1 MACPILTTIQT
12 IPREECLGN
21 SLSRINDNFT
31 NLKNQSCNNY
41 SRLEDIDAN
50 ILNLQ
55 TLYSNLSSVVMP
67 GISKA
72 WVKFDGAR
80 DTAGQVTDFL
90 TDRFIYS
97 SYNISTVYKKGTGD
111 YRIFFQTPFT
121 SSTYVAVGTSS
132 ETLSLGG
139 QYTWLQ
145 PYTYATTFMDARIHS
160 NTLTDRVDA
169 RHISI
174 IFF

>member
-1 MACPILTTIQT
+1 MACPIKTAIQT

-21 SLSRINDNFT
+21 SLPRINNNFS
-31 NLKNQSCNNY
+31 NLKTQSCENY
-41 SRLEDIDAN
+41 NRLEDIDAN

-80 DTAGQVTDFL
+80 DTAGQTTAFL

-111 YRIFFQTPFT
+111 YRIFFQTPVT

-132 ETLSLGG
+132 EALSPLS

-145 PYTYATTFMDARIHS
+145 PYTYTTAYMDARIHG

-169 RHISI
+169 RHISVL
-174 IFF
+174 FF